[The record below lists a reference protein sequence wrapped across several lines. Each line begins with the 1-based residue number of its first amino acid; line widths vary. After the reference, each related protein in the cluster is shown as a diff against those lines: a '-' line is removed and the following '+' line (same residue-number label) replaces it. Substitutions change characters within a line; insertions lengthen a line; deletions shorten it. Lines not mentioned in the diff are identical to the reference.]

1 MYVMS
6 HKDDS
11 SDKEIASAAK
21 QVARVLQ
28 NHFDCGGDNPRPT
41 GGIPMETQSRRQR
54 LVEMASVFFESH
66 TISSKDSSRRK
77 PTKGRGVSRGKM
89 RAEDIL
95 IDIDND
101 FPKPEVLPE
110 FGIQRRSLRPQFP
123 PQQARVD
130 ACTRVVNR
138 GI

>member
-66 TISSKDSSRRK
+66 TISSRDSSRRK
-77 PTKGRGVSRGKM
+77 PTKGKGVSRGKM
-89 RAEDIL
+89 RAE
-95 IDIDND
+95 
-101 FPKPEVLPE
+101 PEVLPE
-110 FGIQRRSLRPQFP
+110 FSIQRRSLRPQFP

-130 ACTRVVNR
+130 ACTRAVNR